1 MAIELE
7 EKLIAL
13 KVVFIYLGKITHFLF
28 SIIYLVLY
36 AKIWKPLIADI
47 PRTWVEQKIT
57 AEQSFVG
64 PRWLCPFRWI

>member
-1 MAIELE
+1 MLSTEKVVQVKRLVILKPIYLMAIELE

-36 AKIWKPLIADI
+36 AKI
-47 PRTWVEQKIT
+47 
-57 AEQSFVG
+57 
-64 PRWLCPFRWI
+64 